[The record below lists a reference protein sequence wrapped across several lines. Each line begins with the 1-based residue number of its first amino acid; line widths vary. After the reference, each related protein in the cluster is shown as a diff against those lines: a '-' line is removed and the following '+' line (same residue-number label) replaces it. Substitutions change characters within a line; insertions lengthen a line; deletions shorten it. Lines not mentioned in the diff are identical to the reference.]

1 MKKWIFSLVA
11 ILAVASSAV
20 AQNYIVVNSEKVFKS
35 QSDYNE
41 ALTTLDNLAK
51 AEQEK
56 VDKMFAEVETNYN
69 RYMRVKSSMNSA
81 QQQAQEEAILALEQ
95 EALAYQESVFG
106 SEGSL
111 MKRRVELIQPIQKRV
126 FSAIESYAKQQG
138 VDLVIDSASN
148 PTLLYVGSAADKTQ
162 AIIDLL
168 K

>member
-1 MKKWIFSLVA
+1 MKKWIFSLLTSVA
-11 ILAVASSAV
+11 VVFAAS

-56 VDKMFAEVETNYN
+56 VDKMFAEVETNYT
-69 RYMRVKSSMNSA
+69 RYMRVKSSMNAS

-95 EALAYQESVFG
+95 EAIAYQESVFG
-106 SEGSL
+106 TEGSL

-126 FSAIESYAKQQG
+126 FSAIENYAKEQG
-138 VDLVIDSASN
+138 IDLVIDSASN
-148 PTLLYVGSAADKTQ
+148 PTLLYVGTAADKTQ
-162 AIIDLL
+162 TIIDLL